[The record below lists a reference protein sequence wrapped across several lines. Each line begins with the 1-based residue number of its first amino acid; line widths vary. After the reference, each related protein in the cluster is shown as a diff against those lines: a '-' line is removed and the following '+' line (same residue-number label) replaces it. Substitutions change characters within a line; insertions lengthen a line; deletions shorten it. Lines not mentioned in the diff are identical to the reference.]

1 MPKKKLTEAETE
13 ARAKETQ
20 EKVARDLSNQI
31 DSEAR
36 AVKARENIIPLLTLL
51 KRKPEELIEDLKE
64 LYHQRV
70 DNPDQINM
78 LPDMFQELGVSE
90 SELESELSQEMVERL
105 RDRLPPIAGPRLK
118 KMDTFLTT
126 YRATGNRSLAASE
139 VGASTITIGLWA
151 HHYPQF
157 KMCLELVKE
166 QVIDDL
172 EQEAR
177 RRAFQGVLEPTGWY
191 QGQPGAYVRRYSDN
205 LLMFLI
211 KAHRPQ
217 FRDTT
222 QAQGSG
228 GVAVQVSVTNWPSD
242 SKDTDVIDVSPS
254 KDEKV

>member
-1 MPKKKLTEAETE
+1 MSKKKLTEGEAE
-13 ARAKETQ
+13 AR
-20 EKVARDLSNQI
+20 N
-31 DSEAR
+31 
-36 AVKARENIIPLLTLL
+36 ARENIIPLLTLL
-51 KRKPEELIEDLKE
+51 KRKPEELIEDLKQ

-70 DNPDQINM
+70 DNPGQLDV
-78 LPDMFQELGVSE
+78 LPGVLEELGVSE
-90 SELESELSQEMVERL
+90 TELESELSQEMVERL
-105 RDRLPPIAGPRLK
+105 RERFPTVPQTHLK
-118 KMDTFLTT
+118 KIDTFLIA
-126 YRATGNRSLAASE
+126 YRETGNKSLAASMAG
-139 VGASTITIGLWA
+139 VSTVTIGQWGRY
-151 HHYPQF
+151 YPQF

-191 QGQPGAYVRRYSDN
+191 QGQPGAYVKRYSDN

-228 GVAVQVSVTNWPSD
+228 GVAVQVNVTDYSGGQ
-242 SKDTDVIDVSPS
+242 KEIEVIDVSP
-254 KDEKV
+254 KDKD